1 MALDFRRK
9 KQWFLIHLSRIAT
22 PITEAVAKLSAWP
35 RQHVRSLSTANSV
48 LHPC

>member
-22 PITEAVAKLSAWP
+22 PIIEAVAKLSTFP
-35 RQHVRSLSTANSV
+35 RRHLRSLSTAYCV
-48 LHPC
+48 LYSR